1 MIKKTLYQVYFESP
15 WKPGSPWRQT
25 HGAMAVK
32 ARSEDEAIARVR
44 AAVPGSIAHWINR
57 NANEAVA

>member
-1 MIKKTLYQVYFESP
+1 MIKYQVYFEMAVGFKGTCTE
-15 WKPGSPWRQT
+15 WT

-32 ARSEDEAIARVR
+32 ARSEDEAKARVR
-44 AAVPGSIAHWINR
+44 AAVPGSVGHWINR